1 MGAGESGGI
10 IAAIITRMRF
20 STFFFLSAAFLGTGF
35 AAPRT
40 VAATH
45 HSLSGAAVIREMNLA
60 RQHPDTYANYI
71 AQMRDHFR
79 GSILV
84 LPGGTLMRTHEGVAA
99 IDEAIHFL
107 RTACPLPP
115 FVASPGMSLAAADHV
130 SDQAKGDFGHDGSD
144 RSDPAE
150 RLNRHGVWSGRWGEN
165 SSYGKS
171 SARDIVI
178 ALIVDDGQRARK
190 HRKNIFNEAF
200 NYAGAA
206 VGPHARYRTV
216 CSIDFAAGYAER
228 GALPGDSLLAKN

>member
-1 MGAGESGGI
+1 
-10 IAAIITRMRF
+10 MRL
-20 STFFFLSAAFLGTGF
+20 SAFFLILATVFEASFLGAKVD
-35 AAPRT
+35 AAPRS
-40 VAATH
+40 
-45 HSLSGAAVIREMNLA
+45 SLSGAAVIREMNLA
-60 RQHPDTYANYI
+60 RQHPDVYAGYI
-71 AQMRDHFR
+71 AQMRSRFF
-79 GSILV
+79 GNVLV
-84 LPGGTLMRTHEGVAA
+84 LPGGARMRTHEGVAA
-99 IDEAIHFL
+99 IDEAVRFL
-107 RTACPLPP
+107 KGARPLGAL
-115 FVASPGMSLAAADHV
+115 VASPGMSMAAAEHV
-130 SDQAKGDFGHDGSD
+130 ADQAKGDFGHDGSD

-165 SSYGKS
+165 ISYGKS

-228 GALPGDSLLAKN
+228 GQLPGDSLLAKN